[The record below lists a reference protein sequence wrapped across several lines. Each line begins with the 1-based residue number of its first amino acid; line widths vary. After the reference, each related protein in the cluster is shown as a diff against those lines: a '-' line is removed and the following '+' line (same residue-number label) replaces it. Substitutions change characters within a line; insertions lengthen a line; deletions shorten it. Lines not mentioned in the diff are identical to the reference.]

1 MDPNQPLTWPDSVR
15 RSIDEAQRA
24 LDESTTRNTARNAK
38 VPGQKARILSCVLGR
53 CDELRDVIG
62 PIQRSLEQAIADHPI
77 KAVVL
82 SLATGVFLGWLIK
95 R

>member
-1 MDPNQPLTWPDSVR
+1 MDSNQSLTWPSSVR
-15 RSIDEAQRA
+15 QSFDEAQRA
-24 LDESTTRNTARNAK
+24 LDELK
-38 VPGQKARILSCVLGR
+38 DIM
-53 CDELRDVIG
+53 G
-62 PIQRSLEQAIADHPI
+62 PLQRSLEQAVADHPI

>member
-1 MDPNQPLTWPDSVR
+1 MDPNQPLTWPTSVR
-15 RSIDEAQRA
+15 WSLDEAQRA
-24 LDESTTRNTARNAK
+24 LDE
-38 VPGQKARILSCVLGR
+38 
-53 CDELRDVIG
+53 LRDVIE

>member
-1 MDPNQPLTWPDSVR
+1 MDPNQPLTWPGSVR
-15 RSIDEAQRA
+15 QSLDEAQRA
-24 LDESTTRNTARNAK
+24 L
-38 VPGQKARILSCVLGR
+38 
-53 CDELRDVIG
+53 DELRDVIG

>member
-1 MDPNQPLTWPDSVR
+1 MGSNQAVTWPDSLR
-15 RSIDEAQRA
+15 RSLGEAQHA
-24 LDESTTRNTARNAK
+24 FDEF
-38 VPGQKARILSCVLGR
+38 
-53 CDELRDVIG
+53 RDAIG
-62 PIQRSLEQAIADHPI
+62 PLQRSLEQAVTDNPI

>member
-1 MDPNQPLTWPDSVR
+1 MNRKEAETFMYPNQPLNWPSLG
-15 RSIDEAQRA
+15 RSLDDAQR
-24 LDESTTRNTARNAK
+24 
-38 VPGQKARILSCVLGR
+38 VL
-53 CDELRDVIG
+53 DELRDVIG
-62 PIQRSLEQAIADHPI
+62 PIQRSLEQAVADHPI